1 MNDKPFSGASLEK
14 ALKEDGLT
22 QTPALLTGMV
32 KSSEKSG
39 HVSFS
44 QSGCDM
50 WVDLPTVMIENA
62 DHISQ
67 SSCRDHSH
75 PVMRITLKE
84 QKNAEGKF
92 LLSLLA
98 QAATN
103 PSAEMPFGGSFRGPQ
118 FQGDMPPREFLVP
131 DVPSRPEFGFGGV
144 GTLGGFGF
152 GGFGGRRTLPRCR
165 WEQVVC
171 GSTPPG
177 VPPILCW
184 VYCCTWPNGSK
195 GCM

>member
-1 MNDKPFSGASLEK
+1 MTTSVNDNSFSGASLEK
-14 ALKEDGLT
+14 ALKEGGLT

-50 WVDLPTVMIENA
+50 WVDLPTDMIESA
-62 DHISQ
+62 DHTGQ
-67 SSCRDHSH
+67 RSCRDHSH

-84 QKNAEGKF
+84 PKDPEGRI

-118 FQGDMPPREFLVP
+118 FQGGMPPQVL
-131 DVPSRPEFGFGGV
+131 SRMRRIDDIGQDCWFDCMGSCPMSSSFCHEYCELSCQVSIPRWGGGLMSKFGM
-144 GTLGGFGF
+144 
-152 GGFGGRRTLPRCR
+152 
-165 WEQVVC
+165 
-171 GSTPPG
+171 GS
-177 VPPILCW
+177 W
-184 VYCCTWPNGSK
+184 
-195 GCM
+195 